1 MAWLDTFLVI
11 SIILF
16 LILIVWSRIMGQRML
31 DTIVE
36 IKEILASLKGG

>member
-11 SIILF
+11 AIIVF

-31 DTIVE
+31 DTVVE
-36 IKEILASLKGG
+36 IKNMVGELKK